1 LQICKKQTL
10 QLYSDWTEFQADL
23 RVMTSQLQGALHV
36 LLDAVSSSNS
46 GSALA
51 LIPSPISCAAEA
63 ALPLPEGEAADYAS
77 EATLDARMETE
88 AQLSKQW
95 ALQCPPAAGQIIAA
109 MIMILEDRMCSPPG
123 IQASEEAGEGVT
135 NNSSGVLASRS
146 YRTLAELLH
155 SS

>member
-1 LQICKKQTL
+1 M
-10 QLYSDWTEFQADL
+10 A
-23 RVMTSQLQGALHV
+23 SQLHVALHV
-36 LLDAVSSSNS
+36 HLDAAASSS

-63 ALPLPEGEAADYAS
+63 ALPLPESEAADYAS

-109 MIMILEDRMCSPPG
+109 MIMLLEDRMRPPPA
-123 IQASEEAGEGVT
+123 IQVSEEAGEGVA
-135 NNSSGVLASRS
+135 NNNTGALAARN

-155 SS
+155 LS